1 MDTQINSNKIIISR
15 HAIQRRKHQ
24 KSIDK
29 DILINLVKQIDDKF
43 GISKKENNKYK
54 IGTKNIVAIIKKID
68 DTLILVT
75 AYCFEKYEY
84 KIDNINLKVSIAVS
98 KEDRKLNRDINRGMI
113 HKIFRINFLNEKV
126 ECGIICT
133 VKKSKYTKDKKQRNN
148 FKYKLILDWKL
159 FLKFKDI
166 TMKHYHMYFNDF
178 EEILNIVHFENGEF
192 MLNNFERKFR

>member
-1 MDTQINSNKIIISR
+1 MDIQINPKIIISK
-15 HAIQRRKHQ
+15 HAIQRREHYNP
-24 KSIDK
+24 IDK

-98 KEDRKLNRDINRGMI
+98 KEDRKLNRDMNRGII
-113 HKIFRINFLNEKV
+113 HKIYRINFLLAPETFVQLAGVNPYSQP
-126 ECGIICT
+126 
-133 VKKSKYTKDKKQRNN
+133 KSIRTLSRRN
-148 FKYKLILDWKL
+148 F
-159 FLKFKDI
+159 
-166 TMKHYHMYFNDF
+166 
-178 EEILNIVHFENGEF
+178 VQNG
-192 MLNNFERKFR
+192 L